1 MKLWLA
7 STDAAMV
14 ARYFELGLF
23 VGVLTN
29 PTTLAA
35 AKRPPAEIMRDLC
48 AATATPVFCQLNHA
62 APDAMKRQADIMLAK
77 GWKNLGIK
85 VPMTSEGCR
94 VLAWLRSQSV
104 SLRLATAV
112 PTTQQVLLADALDVP
127 WITPA
132 GSVLEK
138 LGGTSKLSLLTEMQ
152 LALDR
157 QGSSSRLIPS
167 LASPAEM
174 QALALAG
181 VRDGFI
187 WEHDVERFIDN
198 ELVQRTVASFDS
210 SSQQLETAFPGSY

>member
-7 STDAAMV
+7 STDASLV
-14 ARYFELGLF
+14 ARHFELGLF

-29 PTTLAA
+29 PTTLSA
-35 AKRPPAEIMRDLC
+35 AKRPPVEIMRDLC
-48 AATATPVFCQLNHA
+48 AATTSPVFYQLNHG
-62 APDAMKRQADIMLAK
+62 APETMKRQADALLAN

-85 VPMTSEGCR
+85 VPLTREGCV
-94 VLAWLRSQSV
+94 VLAWLRTQSV

-138 LGGTSKLSLLTEMQ
+138 LGGPPKLALLSEMQ

-157 QGSSSRLIPS
+157 QRSTSTPIPS
-167 LASPAEM
+167 FASPAEM

-181 VRDGFI
+181 VRAGFI
-187 WEHDVERFIDN
+187 WDRDVDRFVDH
-198 ELVQRTVASFDS
+198 ELVQRTVAGFDS
-210 SSQQLETAFPGSY
+210 AWHAIASAHPGGY

>member
-7 STDAAMV
+7 STDAALV
-14 ARYFELGLF
+14 ARHFELGLF

-29 PTTLAA
+29 PTTIAT
-35 AKRPPAEIMRDLC
+35 AKRPPVEIIRDLC
-48 AATATPVFCQLNHA
+48 AATTTPVFCQLNHA
-62 APDAMKRQADIMLAK
+62 APDAMKRQADALLAK
-77 GWKNLGIK
+77 GWKNIGIK
-85 VPMTSEGCR
+85 VPMTREGCI
-94 VLAWLRSQSV
+94 VLAWLRAQSV
-104 SLRLATAV
+104 ALRLATAV

-138 LGGTSKLSLLTEMQ
+138 LGGPSKLSLLSEMQ

-157 QGSSSRLIPS
+157 QRSTSMLIPS

-181 VRDGFI
+181 VRAGFI
-187 WEHDVERFIDN
+187 WDHDVERFVDH

-210 SSQQLETAFPGSY
+210 ASQQLAAAFPDSY